1 MSAGP
6 FVPSSFNS
14 ACSVRRLYYICN
26 LTLLKFYSLSVQF
39 LFYFCFILALVFGI
53 MRLFSY
59 SVSLSCRLSEWTL
72 TVIGGGLDVSEE
84 VVGSFILS
92 FEI

>member
-1 MSAGP
+1 
-6 FVPSSFNS
+6 
-14 ACSVRRLYYICN
+14 
-26 LTLLKFYSLSVQF
+26 
-39 LFYFCFILALVFGI
+39 

-84 VVGSFILS
+84 VMGSFILS
-92 FEI
+92 FKI